1 MRCQKREHRSGR
13 ERMPRYRID
22 IVNLTLTIITILRTL
37 RLNDYRPTH
46 GRHVL
51 KTHDPH
57 RSYSAVS

>member
-1 MRCQKREHRSGR
+1 
-13 ERMPRYRID
+13 MPRYRID
-22 IVNLTLTIITILRTL
+22 IVNLTLTIITILHTL

-57 RSYSAVS
+57 QSYSAVS